1 MANAKKT
8 DRFAILHG
16 HVGSG
21 INGVAAARGDVVA
34 AGDLVP
40 DKDGNVDQGRL
51 QRLLD
56 LGAIAPESSNEAQAV
71 QAEVVPPESQG

>member
-71 QAEVVPPESQG
+71 QAEVAPPESQG

>member
-40 DKDGNVDQGRL
+40 DKDGNVDQERL